1 MKILAIVSGLD
12 FRNHT
17 RRSTLAAIHKLNP
30 EMDVLLFN
38 SIRNYFAPK
47 ISEPDIKF
55 YYYNFWVVEKL
66 RKYRFLFVLER
77 FLRGKRWRVF
87 FEKYTYIFAID
98 PNQAYLLPY
107 LNEQHKLIYLL
118 RDPVMLQNPLNYH
131 SELSLIK
138 RANAILAISESL
150 KIHYINKHYGFQP
163 EQIFLWSNSVDLEL
177 WDHRKYPNIRNSPIP
192 VAGMAGNINQR
203 TDLALLKFLLS
214 KFPDIKFEIAGKLN
228 LNQLRMK
235 FWKELL
241 YFKNLRYLGYI
252 PFAKLPAVVSKWDI
266 GLLLESKDDEYS
278 SYFNH
283 NKIYQYMALGKPFVS
298 YDYNEH
304 FNEFKNVAFIG
315 RNPIEYA
322 EMINLAMG
330 KSKSPETVSDCLLFA
345 QTNSAEKRA
354 DQFLAILKRL

>member
-66 RKYRFLFVLER
+66 RKYRFLTTLER
-77 FLRGKRWRVF
+77 YLRGKIWRAF
-87 FEKYTYIFAID
+87 FEKYQYIFIID
-98 PNQAYLLPY
+98 PNQNYLLPY
-107 LNEQHKLIYLL
+107 LNNQTKLIYLL
-118 RDPVMLQNPLNYH
+118 RDPVILQNPLNYH
-131 SELSLIK
+131 SELQLIK

-150 KIHYINKHYGFQP
+150 KSHYINKHYGFQP
-163 EQIFLWSNSVDLEL
+163 EKIFFWSNSVDLEL
-177 WDHRKYPNIRNSPIP
+177 WDHRKYQNIRNSSAP

-203 TDLALLKFLLS
+203 TDLPLLKFLLN
-214 KFPDIKFEIAGKLN
+214 KFPGIQFEIAGKLN
-228 LNQLRMK
+228 LNPLRMQL
-235 FWKELL
+235 WEELL
-241 YFKNLRYLGYI
+241 CFKNLRYLGYI
-252 PFAKLPAVVSKWDI
+252 PFANLPAVVSKWDI

-298 YDYNEH
+298 YDYNEY
-304 FNEFKNVAFIG
+304 FNEFKNAAFIG
-315 RNPIEYA
+315 KNPVEYA

-330 KSKSPETVSDCLLFA
+330 KSKSPETVYDCLLFA
-345 QTNSAEKRA
+345 QKNSTEKRA
-354 DQFLAILKRL
+354 AQFLIILKSL